1 MLRLMIVDDEEIIR
15 TSISRM
21 IDYST
26 IGYELIATA
35 KNGMEAYDIL
45 RDEYPDVII
54 TDIRMPVL
62 NGLEL
67 IEKAKNTDSD
77 IDFILLS
84 GYGEFEY
91 AKQAMQYG
99 VRYYLLKPTDK
110 QELIDSL
117 IQIRKEREA
126 RQLGQKR
133 QQRQLLDSLR
143 FPLEKSFIIEALWH
157 EEFMDTWQKYKEV
170 LRLPQNCQTTCICSF
185 VEESF
190 LDAFVEDVRQL
201 LLDVG
206 ISLQF
211 SPIYVKNSVIFLF
224 PVTSLLLQQPL
235 TEKISA
241 LSYPTQSVELDIHF
255 MHFSAVQDLFETIL
269 HKISRYSRIFLL
281 DDSEQHHEI
290 RNNLSAPWKI
300 EKLGEALCNA
310 KSDAEITEL
319 LTETFSQPALDLETA
334 RNIALST
341 YMWLNQRDNSIPLDN
356 ACDFFRKIYSC
367 TTIQA
372 IHEQLFVVSI
382 HRNTDSESCS
392 IADKSN
398 VALIKAYI
406 SQHLDEENLSLKW
419 LAEHYLFVS
428 VRYLSKQFI
437 QEEGERFSDYLNR
450 KRMEEAKK
458 LLVLYNNDNIKD
470 VARQVGFGNNPRYF
484 SQVFK
489 RYTGLTPS
497 DYLAQQR
504 EHDTQL

>member
-21 IDYST
+21 IDYGT

-67 IEKAKNTDSD
+67 IEKAKNTDSN

-110 QELIDSL
+110 QELINSL
-117 IQIRKEREA
+117 IQIRKEREE
-126 RQLGQKR
+126 RQLGQKK
-133 QQRQLLDSLR
+133 QQRKLLDSLR

-157 EEFMDTWQKYKEV
+157 EEFMDTWQKYKEI
-170 LRLPQNCQTTCICSF
+170 LHLPSDCHTSCICSF

-190 LDAFVEDVRQL
+190 LDAFVEDVRAL
-201 LLDVG
+201 LFEQE

-211 SPIYVKNSVIFLF
+211 SVIYVKNSVIFLF
-224 PVTSLLLQQPL
+224 PVDSLQLQQTL
-235 TEKISA
+235 TEKIASF
-241 LSYPTQSVELDIHF
+241 SYPSQSVELEIHF
-255 MHFSAVQDLFETIL
+255 MHFSTLQDLFKTIL
-269 HKISRYSRIFLL
+269 HKISRYSQILLL
-281 DDSEQHHEI
+281 DDYEQHHEI

-300 EKLGEALCNA
+300 EKLGESLCNA
-310 KSDAEITEL
+310 QSDEEITEL
-319 LTETFSQPALDLETA
+319 LTETFSQPTLDLETA

-341 YMWLNQRDNSIPLDN
+341 YVWLNQQDNSIPLDN

-372 IHEQLFVVSI
+372 IYEQLFVVSI
-382 HRNTDSESCS
+382 QKNTGSESRS

-398 VALIKAYI
+398 VALIKSYI

-419 LAEHYLFVS
+419 LAENYLFVS

-450 KRMEEAKK
+450 QRMEEAKK

-470 VARQVGFGNNPRYF
+470 VAKQIGFGSNPRYF

-504 EHDTQL
+504 ENRTL